1 MDDSPLADLATEP
14 DLGTRLTEQ
23 RRQAVSFFESH
34 RQHLAELGR
43 LLTEQTEHLQN
54 EIGDRQQAVESRE
67 EEQGRRSLELLER
80 AETLARL
87 EQELAEQQVRLES
100 VKRQTS
106 EAEERLAERQRH
118 NEAALEAI
126 RNDQHTLSLERQA
139 LVAESI
145 EASASRELCAK
156 KLAELEAGREQLE
169 VDRSEL
175 KAQRRRIARELQN
188 QKAEERQEIERERAE
203 LERLRTADNAVLEG
217 QLAAAAGER
226 DALARQLAEVRSD
239 CDRVNAER
247 EAALKNA
254 EQLQA
259 QLADAGRD
267 SFSPE
272 DRAQI
277 KDLSH
282 QIDEARLQRDEL
294 NKRCESHARELRTKD
309 DEVRTLQA
317 QQTQWHEQCARLTQ
331 DHEALSRQAADA
343 KRQVAALQSELSV
356 ARSETEVQQ
365 AEGQRNQDE
374 LQRHRDEWTA
384 RQEAAEREREEWRAR
399 SELLQHENQTL
410 QEELEPLRGAA
421 TALAD
426 AQALRSENESLVER
440 LAAAEAQVQELA
452 SSAGDNKRSEDL
464 QRRLELAMQDLRDY
478 KTRSEELKA
487 ELARAKASGGKS
499 ADSQAGVALDWEAQ
513 KRKLLE
519 ALESEFDETDAEQRQ
534 DRLTIEK
541 TIEKTEAVIAARDR
555 ELEELRQVLEDQSRN
570 VGNVAVG
577 AAAIAG
583 MLDQDTVVQQERD
596 NLRRLQDE
604 WREKLRTAEIDLSVE
619 RAKMARER
627 AEIDERIQDLQSQ
640 MSRIGGDDAKGGGG
654 KQAAKPTRGR
664 WLSRLG
670 LKEDE

>member
-1 MDDSPLADLATEP
+1 MDESSLADLASEP
-14 DLGTRLTEQ
+14 ALGPRLTEQ
-23 RRQAVSFFESH
+23 RRRAVAFFEGR

-43 LLTEQTEHLQN
+43 LLTEQTEQLHN
-54 EIGDRQQAVESRE
+54 EIGARQQAMEARE

-87 EQELAEQQVRLES
+87 EQELTEQQLRLDSVR
-100 VKRQTS
+100 RQAAET
-106 EAEERLAERQRH
+106 EERLAERQRQTDQ
-118 NEAALEAI
+118 ALETL
-126 RNDQHTLSLERQA
+126 RRDQQSLAAERQA

-145 EASASRELCAK
+145 EAAASRELCTK
-156 KLAELEAGREQLE
+156 KLAELEVGREQLE

-188 QKAEERQEIERERAE
+188 QKAEDRQEIERERAE
-203 LERLRTADNAVLEG
+203 LERLRSADNAVLEG

-226 DALARQLAEVRSD
+226 DALARQLAEVRTD
-239 CDRVNAER
+239 LDRANSERETALRNAEH
-247 EAALKNA
+247 
-254 EQLQA
+254 LQA
-259 QLADAGRD
+259 QLADASRD

-277 KDLSH
+277 QALL
-282 QIDEARLQRDEL
+282 QQVEEARQQRDEL
-294 NKRCESHARELRTKD
+294 QKRYEGHARELRGKD
-309 DEVRTLQA
+309 DELRTLQA

-331 DHEALSRQAADA
+331 DHESLSRQAADA
-343 KRQVAALQSELSV
+343 KRQVAGLQAALAE
-356 ARSETEVQQ
+356 ARSETEAQQ

-374 LQRHRDEWTA
+374 LQRNRDEWTA
-384 RQEAAEREREEWRAR
+384 RQETAEREREEWRAR
-399 SELLQHENQTL
+399 SELLQHENQSL
-410 QEELEPLRGAA
+410 KEELEPLRGAA
-421 TALAD
+421 AALAD
-426 AQALRSENESLVER
+426 VQSLRAENAALIAR
-440 LAAAEAQVQELA
+440 LSTAEAKVQELA
-452 SSAGDNKRSEDL
+452 AGAGDTKRTEDL

-487 ELARAKASGGKS
+487 ELAKAKAAGARASDSG
-499 ADSQAGVALDWEAQ
+499 AGVTLDWEAQ

-519 ALESEFDETDAEQRQ
+519 ALESEFDENDPDHRQ
-534 DRLTIEK
+534 ERISIEK

-555 ELEELRQVLEDQSRN
+555 ELDELRKLLEDQSRS
-570 VGNVAVG
+570 VGEMAVG

-583 MLDQDTVVQQERD
+583 MLDQDTVVQQERE

-627 AEIDERIQDLQSQ
+627 AEIDERMQDLQSQ
-640 MSRIGGDDAKGGGG
+640 MSRIGGDEPRNTGG
-654 KQAAKPTRGR
+654 KTPAKPTRGR